1 MEHEENGL
9 KARRRRRDE
18 KPEPSG
24 NVGSL
29 WLARDCGSLKCMLAV
44 EARAQWSW
52 ICPVQKIEFSPNHRA
67 VKSQGWGTSLV
78 GQ

>member
-1 MEHEENGL
+1 
-9 KARRRRRDE
+9 
-18 KPEPSG
+18 
-24 NVGSL
+24 
-29 WLARDCGSLKCMLAV
+29 MLAV